1 LLLALGTLGL
11 GEGEGEPPW
20 PFGRPPTPAEV
31 DALIA
36 AETELADLERFEE
49 FIEASEKGEDSEHI
63 RVPQESIDEGY
74 YDLEKLFTF
83 GDATFAHEFRRENG
97 YGDSLLPRLRRVH
110 DGHKGGLD
118 TFSCAGCHQQGGVNG
133 AGAVTANTFYFGDG
147 DKASSAVVRN
157 PPNVLGLGI
166 VQQLGHEMS
175 GYLQGQR
182 SAAAAKAKASGMPVT
197 IELETHGVRFGK
209 LVARPDG
216 SFDISQIDGVDA
228 DLVIKPFG
236 WKGHT
241 ARLRRFAE
249 RAARIH
255 FGVQSHVLATQY
267 QQKPDPDLGP
277 GPNWWDPDNDGI
289 TRELEEGTLTA
300 ISVYMEQLE
309 VPVLLPPHDPE
320 LRERWAKGAAFFR
333 SIGCTGCHKETL
345 TLVSDIWYERSDT
358 TEGEPVKVVLLED
371 GEQPRGTGEVR
382 LFSDLKRHRM
392 GPALADPND
401 DPDGIP
407 RDVFITRPLWGV
419 GETAPY
425 LHDGRAATIPEAIKE
440 HGGEA
445 QPARDLYLGANE
457 RDRHDLHV
465 FLLSLSRM
473 PRLRVPQ

>member
-1 LLLALGTLGL
+1 
-11 GEGEGEPPW
+11 
-20 PFGRPPTPAEV
+20 
-31 DALIA
+31 
-36 AETELADLERFEE
+36 
-49 FIEASEKGEDSEHI
+49 
-63 RVPQESIDEGY
+63 
-74 YDLEKLFTF
+74 
-83 GDATFAHEFRRENG
+83 
-97 YGDSLLPRLRRVH
+97 
-110 DGHKGGLD
+110 
-118 TFSCAGCHQQGGVNG
+118 
-133 AGAVTANTFYFGDG
+133 
-147 DKASSAVVRN
+147 
-157 PPNVLGLGI
+157 
-166 VQQLGHEMS
+166 
-175 GYLQGQR
+175 
-182 SAAAAKAKASGMPVT
+182 
-197 IELETHGVRFGK
+197 
-209 LVARPDG
+209 
-216 SFDISQIDGVDA
+216 
-228 DLVIKPFG
+228 
-236 WKGHT
+236 
-241 ARLRRFAE
+241 
-249 RAARIH
+249 
-255 FGVQSHVLATQY
+255 
-267 QQKPDPDLGP
+267 
-277 GPNWWDPDNDGI
+277 
-289 TRELEEGTLTA
+289 
-300 ISVYMEQLE
+300 MEQLE